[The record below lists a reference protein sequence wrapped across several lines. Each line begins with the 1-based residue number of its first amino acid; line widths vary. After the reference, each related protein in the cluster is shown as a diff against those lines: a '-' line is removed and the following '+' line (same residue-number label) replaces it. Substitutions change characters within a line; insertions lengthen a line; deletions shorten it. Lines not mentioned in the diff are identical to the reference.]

1 MKKALKRVLV
11 ILLVLVL
18 ILTVKALAS
27 PRLGFLHGVRYNMG
41 PVSAS
46 PFLGLPTKAD
56 NRLSDFREL
65 WCHYSVSCDGI
76 PTEVSIS
83 YFSGM
88 SINGVS
94 AVADAGDRESADKLF
109 ESWTEQI
116 REALRDKKGFY
127 CGKIKRDSNTKYSL
141 ELGTNTG
148 ATGISCTVEVDG
160 TLVSILCDN
169 LF

>member
-1 MKKALKRVLV
+1 MKKFLRRVLL
-11 ILLVLVL
+11 ILLVLAL
-18 ILTVKALAS
+18 ILSVRALAS
-27 PRLGFLHGVRYNMG
+27 PRLGFLHGLRYGMG
-41 PVSAS
+41 PVTTGL
-46 PFLGLPTKAD
+46 FLGLPTEVD

-65 WCHYSVSCDGI
+65 WCHYSVSCEGF

-88 SINGVS
+88 SINWVS

-116 REALRDKKGFY
+116 REALGDKKGFY
-127 CGKIKRDSNTKYSL
+127 CGEIKRDSSTKYSL
-141 ELGTNTG
+141 KMGTNTG
-148 ATGISCTVEVDG
+148 ATGITCTVEVDG
-160 TLVSILCDN
+160 TLVRVLCDN